1 MHCTDMLM
9 YILAQCAGSFAGAGL
24 IMLFCPAKYQQS
36 LLSANAAK
44 LGQPQV
50 ATDMNVEA
58 FILKLWVLLFSLLWY
73 LRLPSTKE

>member
-24 IMLFCPAKYQQS
+24 IMLFCPAKYNQS

-58 FILKLWVLLFSLLWY
+58 FIFETLGTFVLTLWY
-73 LRLPSTKE
+73 LRLPSTK